1 MRRQLVGE
9 HEGVVARLCVLAPS
23 FVDFALPKVG
33 AVAMAS
39 VVTGVVVAGATRVRT
54 EFALE

>member
-23 FVDFALPKVG
+23 FVDFALAKVG
-33 AVAMAS
+33 AVAIAP
-39 VVTGVVVAGATRVRT
+39 VVTGVVVAGETRVRT